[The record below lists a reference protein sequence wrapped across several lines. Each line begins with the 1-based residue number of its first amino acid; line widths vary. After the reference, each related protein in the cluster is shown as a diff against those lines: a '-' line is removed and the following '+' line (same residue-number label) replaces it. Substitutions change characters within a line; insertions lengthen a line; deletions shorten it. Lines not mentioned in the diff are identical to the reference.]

1 MLEVGPIEFKFVV
14 KSGEEL
20 VRWESGG
27 NHVLDAAQLNEIV
40 SKAGAADL
48 VIDKSSFCT
57 LSPNIHLKLEAEVRL
72 DTEGY
77 VLT

>member
-27 NHVLDAAQLNEIV
+27 NHVLDAAQLNEVV

-48 VIDKSSFCT
+48 VTDDSSFRA
-57 LSPNIHLKLEAEVRL
+57 LSPNVHLKLEAEVTL

-77 VLT
+77 MLT